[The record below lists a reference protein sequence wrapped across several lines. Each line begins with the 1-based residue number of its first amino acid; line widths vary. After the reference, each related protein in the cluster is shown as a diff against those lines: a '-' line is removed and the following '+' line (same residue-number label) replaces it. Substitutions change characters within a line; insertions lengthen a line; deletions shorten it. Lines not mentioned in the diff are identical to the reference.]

1 MSTVL
6 QGLLDKYQ
14 LSPSQVDCQIQQVDI
29 PCFTAYFDNVDF
41 YVDLM
46 ELTTGKQTDVEG
58 AKTNQLAVIKCLKIW
73 KGKNPEQATF
83 KTLLEM
89 LVKLRK
95 EEIADQICQYLKV
108 SLCVHFVSL
117 DYYNY
122 MFQ

>member
-14 LSPSQVDCQIQQVDI
+14 LSPSQVNCQIQQVDI

-46 ELTTGKQTDVEG
+46 ELTTGEQTDVEG

-83 KTLLEM
+83 NASGDVGKVKEGRDCRSNLSVLKSEFVCTLRISRL
-89 LVKLRK
+89 L
-95 EEIADQICQYLKV
+95 
-108 SLCVHFVSL
+108 
-117 DYYNY
+117 
-122 MFQ
+122 